1 MPFLARG
8 GLAGGGELEGAH
20 RVDALKRELGAAA
33 RGERLLAS
41 CTLCECVS
49 RRSEAAQWREAVVL
63 RRRTSMAR
71 VPIAREAEW
80 SRGTVCEYV

>member
-1 MPFLARG
+1 MREHIAWTRSS
-8 GLAGGGELEGAH
+8 ESLEPP
-20 RVDALKRELGAAA
+20 A

-49 RRSEAAQWREAVVL
+49 RRSEAAQRREAVVL
-63 RRRTSMAR
+63 RRRTSLAR
-71 VPIAREAEW
+71 APIAREAEW